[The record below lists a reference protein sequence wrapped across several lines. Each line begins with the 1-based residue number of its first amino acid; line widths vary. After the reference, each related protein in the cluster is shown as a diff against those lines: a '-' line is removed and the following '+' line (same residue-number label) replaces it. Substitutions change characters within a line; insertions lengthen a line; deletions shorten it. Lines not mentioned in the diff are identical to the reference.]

1 MTPPQPTVTARR
13 DTIFREPLAS
23 AGCARA
29 NDCSQF
35 PFVIKGR
42 SPTLNPMSD
51 KFQYRAVQHNGSK
64 RFEDQTRVLTY
75 RGATYQTRVFEVR
88 YEALKAS

>member
-1 MTPPQPTVTARR
+1 
-13 DTIFREPLAS
+13 
-23 AGCARA
+23 
-29 NDCSQF
+29 
-35 PFVIKGR
+35 
-42 SPTLNPMSD
+42 MSD
-51 KFQYRAVQHNGSK
+51 KFQYRAVQHSGSK

>member
-1 MTPPQPTVTARR
+1 
-13 DTIFREPLAS
+13 
-23 AGCARA
+23 
-29 NDCSQF
+29 
-35 PFVIKGR
+35 
-42 SPTLNPMSD
+42 MSD

-75 RGATYQTRVFEVR
+75 RGATYETRVFEVR

>member
-1 MTPPQPTVTARR
+1 MTNA
-13 DTIFREPLAS
+13 
-23 AGCARA
+23 
-29 NDCSQF
+29 CSQF

-42 SPTLNPMSD
+42 SRALNPMSD
-51 KFQYRAVQHNGSK
+51 KFQYRAVQHSGSK

>member
-1 MTPPQPTVTARR
+1 MLGVPGRT
-13 DTIFREPLAS
+13 S
-23 AGCARA
+23 AT
-29 NDCSQF
+29 DL
-35 PFVIKGR
+35 R
-42 SPTLNPMSD
+42 SVQEAVSHSHPMSD

-64 RFEDQTRVLTY
+64 RFEDQPRVLTY

>member
-1 MTPPQPTVTARR
+1 MTNA
-13 DTIFREPLAS
+13 
-23 AGCARA
+23 
-29 NDCSQF
+29 CSGF

-42 SPTLNPMSD
+42 SPTLHPMSD
-51 KFQYRAVQHNGSK
+51 KFQYRAVQHSGSK

>member
-1 MTPPQPTVTARR
+1 MCQGERLRKISVRYQ
-13 DTIFREPLAS
+13 DVFFHS
-23 AGCARA
+23 H
-29 NDCSQF
+29 
-35 PFVIKGR
+35 
-42 SPTLNPMSD
+42 PMSD

-88 YEALKAS
+88 YEALRAS

>member
-1 MTPPQPTVTARR
+1 
-13 DTIFREPLAS
+13 
-23 AGCARA
+23 
-29 NDCSQF
+29 
-35 PFVIKGR
+35 
-42 SPTLNPMSD
+42 MSD

-64 RFEDQTRVLTY
+64 RFQDQVCVLTY

>member
-1 MTPPQPTVTARR
+1 M
-13 DTIFREPLAS
+13 
-23 AGCARA
+23 A
-29 NDCSQF
+29 NACCRF

-42 SPTLNPMSD
+42 SPTFPMSD

>member
-1 MTPPQPTVTARR
+1 MTNA
-13 DTIFREPLAS
+13 
-23 AGCARA
+23 
-29 NDCSQF
+29 CSCF
-35 PFVIKGR
+35 PFVTKGC
-42 SPTLNPMSD
+42 SPTLSPMSD

-64 RFEDQTRVLTY
+64 RFEDKTRVLTY